1 MLSMNTRK
9 KASAQQL
16 DLVLHAISDQTR
28 RALLARLARG
38 PAMVTELAEP
48 FNMSLPAVSKHLRM
62 LERARLVER
71 SVKGRVHSFSL
82 APERLQAV
90 EQWLSHYR
98 SFWGENLERLASFT
112 EKPTRGLE
120 RVDSGASV

>member
-1 MLSMNTRK
+1 MNTRK
-9 KASAQQL
+9 KTSARQL
-16 DLVLHAISDQTR
+16 DVVLRAISDQTR

-62 LERARLVER
+62 LERARLVQR
-71 SVKGRVHSFSL
+71 SVNGRVHSFSM

-98 SFWGENLERLASFT
+98 PFWEDNLEDLARYA
-112 EKPTRGLE
+112 EKNKRTRS
-120 RVDSGASV
+120 R